1 MKKTKELND
10 INLELFSSIDNIEEN
25 VTNLRVH
32 IADYYKKIKKE
43 FTKLLI
49 EEKYELL
56 VNIAENENLDINVLK
71 TKYLKS
77 KEIVNLKSD
86 TQTKT
91 NTNDSEELLDR
102 IDHNGKIYYFENKEK
117 GLVYDSDY
125 KEVGIF
131 KNKTIIL
138 N

>member
-1 MKKTKELND
+1 MKKTKELID
-10 INLELFSSIDNIEEN
+10 INLELFSAIDNIEEN
-25 VTNLRVH
+25 VSDLRLH
-32 IADYYKKIKKE
+32 ITDYYKKIKKE

-56 VNIAENENLDINVLK
+56 TKIAENENLDINVLK
-71 TKYLKS
+71 TTYLKP
-77 KEIVNLKSD
+77 KELLTLKSES
-86 TQTKT
+86 QPKP
-91 NTNDSEELLDR
+91 NNIDSEELLDR

-117 GLVYDSDY
+117 GIVYDSDY

-131 KNKTIIL
+131 KNRTILL